1 MAMEAELRAQ
11 LVRAVAVVRERRAA
25 LSEAR
30 RVRRNA
36 LERQR
41 YDNRTAPARVA
52 RARAALP
59 NFAPRNPRYN
69 STRMSTGGAAPRR
82 RFNTNKPRSHSSKA
96 HARDQARGRLSGHHI
111 GAVRETIFCL
121 EEFVSSSRAR
131 RTANSRNQ
139 T

>member
-82 RFNTNKPRSHSSKA
+82 RFDAEFHRAQLRIAS
-96 HARDQARGRLSGHHI
+96 
-111 GAVRETIFCL
+111 VEL
-121 EEFVSSSRAR
+121 ESALDEVTYLRAR
-131 RTANSRNQ
+131 LAAVVALARE
-139 T
+139 